1 MKESPVEPPSLYDLY
16 DPTSLIR
23 LQSSIAEGKVP
34 NAEELAAVL
43 EANSAGPL
51 PPWFVALVTKG
62 LRGELK
68 KRPGRPAATALAD
81 MRLALAAQKYRR
93 YLAWLRKR
101 ESLSGLQGWSA
112 VRGKHWWA
120 GAPHERAA
128 RIVTARWL
136 NHMTWRAFLNAASL
150 HNK

>member
-1 MKESPVEPPSLYDLY
+1 MHLMEKSPTLYELF

-43 EANSAGPL
+43 EANSERPL
-51 PPWFVALVTKG
+51 PPWFVALIIKG

-68 KRPGRPAATALAD
+68 KRPGRPAASALAQI
-81 MRLALAAQKYRR
+81 RLALAKQEYGR

-101 ESLSGLQGWSA
+101 ESSS
-112 VRGKHWWA
+112 
-120 GAPHERAA
+120 
-128 RIVTARWL
+128 
-136 NHMTWRAFLNAASL
+136 
-150 HNK
+150 